1 MYLNPIISTH
11 QIQKTMP
18 NHCKLITDT
27 FEIQNEHKVYDFNKC
42 LKFIDYH
49 GKQHYGQS
57 FKINILD
64 IPTIYKLIIYT
75 IKDQNMALKE
85 QIDISKGILL
95 SGPIGCGKTSIM
107 HLIRPF
113 ASPLSDY
120 KIKTCRELS
129 FEFAKNGFDAINK
142 YTLKQ
147 NCQSRLPG
155 YCFDDLG
162 AEQQIKHFGNDCN
175 VMAEVLIS
183 RYEQFVENNSITHLT
198 SNLSASEIEMLYG
211 NRLRSRMRNMFNG
224 ISFNINSND
233 KR

>member
-1 MYLNPIISTH
+1 MPIHIHKIHETYT
-11 QIQKTMP
+11 IENNQK
-18 NHCKLITDT
+18 I
-27 FEIQNEHKVYDFNKC
+27 YDFNKC
-42 LKFIDYH
+42 LSFIASQ
-49 GKQHYGQS
+49 GKEHYGQS

-64 IPTIYKLIIYT
+64 IPTIYKLVIYM
-75 IKDQNMALKE
+75 IRDQNTALKL
-85 QIDISKGILL
+85 QIDLNKGILL

-107 HLIRPF
+107 HLIRLF
-113 ASPLSDY
+113 ASPLSEY

-147 NCQSRLPG
+147 ANQSRLTG

-211 NRLRSRMRNMFNG
+211 NRLRSRMRNMFNL
-224 ISFNINSND
+224 ISFNMNSND

>member
-1 MYLNPIISTH
+1 
-11 QIQKTMP
+11 MP

-27 FEIQNEHKVYDFNKC
+27 FEIQNDHKVYDFSKC
-42 LKFIDYH
+42 LDFINYQ
-49 GKQHYGQS
+49 GKTLYGHN
-57 FKINILD
+57 FRINILD
-64 IPTIYKLIIYT
+64 IPTIYKLVIYM
-75 IKDQNMALKE
+75 IKDQNTALKE
-85 QIDISKGILL
+85 QIDLSKGILL

-107 HLIRPF
+107 HLLRPF
-113 ASPLSDY
+113 TNPLSDY
-120 KIKTCRELS
+120 KIKTCREIS

-142 YTLKQ
+142 YTQKQ
-147 NCQSRLPG
+147 NNQSRLSG

-211 NRLRSRMRNMFNG
+211 NRLRSRMRQMFNL
-224 ISFNINSND
+224 ISFDKATTD

>member
-1 MYLNPIISTH
+1 MKIST
-11 QIQKTMP
+11 ISDCFKIE
-18 NHCKLITDT
+18 NGY
-27 FEIQNEHKVYDFNKC
+27 KVYDFNKC
-42 LKFIDYH
+42 IDFINCQ
-49 GKQHYGQS
+49 GKTHYGQS
-57 FKINILD
+57 FRVNILD
-64 IPTIYKLIIYT
+64 IPTIYKLLIYM
-75 IKDQNMALKE
+75 IKDQDTALKE
-85 QIDISKGILL
+85 QIDLNKGILL

-113 ASPLSDY
+113 TSNHSDY
-120 KIKTCRELS
+120 KIKTCREIS

-147 NCQSRLPG
+147 NHQSRLSG

-198 SNLSASEIEMLYG
+198 SNLSASEIELLYG
-211 NRLRSRMRNMFNG
+211 NRLRSRMRQMFNLVC
-224 ISFNINSND
+224 FMPNSID